1 MALIEEQQAAINN
14 LKSNLIDELSERG
27 ILSDPECQKVLD
39 RHKQVCTDLYNHTM
53 ESNYT

>member
-27 ILSDPECQKVLD
+27 ILSDLECQKVLD
-39 RHKQVCTDLYNHTM
+39 RHKQVCTDLNNHTM
-53 ESNYT
+53 ESN

>member
-39 RHKQVCTDLYNHTM
+39 RHKQVCTDLCNHTM
-53 ESNYT
+53 ESN